1 MRIIES
7 LISRFRR
14 KEQRVVLARD
24 LTTYM
29 INDRIIPVQKYKG
42 NRQYIKSRRETQ
54 RDVSKYFER

>member
-1 MRIIES
+1 MRIIER

-29 INDRIIPVQKYKG
+29 INDRMIPVQKYKENG
-42 NRQYIKSRRETQ
+42 RYVKARKETQ

>member
-1 MRIIES
+1 MRIIERV
-7 LISRFRR
+7 ISRFRR

-29 INDRIIPVQKYKG
+29 INDRMIPVQKYKENG
-42 NRQYIKSRRETQ
+42 GYVKARKETQ